1 MENEHMVQ
9 DKRRFIRHAM
19 CFPLTYKVLKKV
31 DLEKIKE
38 TTSETIN
45 ISRDGLLFS
54 AAKSVNPDAV
64 IEVQLPFRDKMF
76 TVKAQVVHCTPVPD
90 SQYYNIGICF
100 KNFNDAFK
108 VKLIEQLYLIS
119 EYRDLREIQL
129 GREIS
134 LQEASKDW
142 IKRYSKRFQKLYW

>member
-1 MENEHMVQ
+1 MEKAEQSEDH
-9 DKRRFIRHAM
+9 RRFIRHAM

-31 DLEKIKE
+31 ELPAPAEV
-38 TTSETIN
+38 TSESIN

-54 AAKSVNPDAV
+54 ANKKVEANSV
-64 IEVQLPFRDKMF
+64 IEIKLPFRDKMF
-76 TVKAQVVHCTPVPD
+76 NVKAQVVHCNPVPD
-90 SQYYNIGICF
+90 SKYYNIGVCF
-100 KNFNDAFK
+100 KKLNDAFK

-129 GREIS
+129 GKDIS
-134 LQEASKDW
+134 LQEASKEW